1 MISRFKSARPACLSS
16 LTPSDLC
23 EELPSPITGPL
34 TSRCCPVALPRKTL
48 SISFPLIPLRDSFL
62 HNEGGSTP
70 TPFVQSGPWI
80 RKNCFFSLNPLFATH
95 PKNAPITLLL
105 ATHPKTQVLKVLCLP
120 HIQKLPRV
128 GGLDMRRS
136 MSIPFTLL
144 AQSDA
149 CEGSREGSNHRE
161 SRDLTTA
168 GARFPRSVS
177 HSLLPG
183 GRLIE

>member
-1 MISRFKSARPACLSS
+1 VISRFKFARPACLSS

-23 EELPSPITGPL
+23 EELPSPPLGPL
-34 TSRCCPVALPRKTL
+34 TSRCCPVVLPRKTL
-48 SISFPLIPLRDSFL
+48 SISFLFRPLPDFFL
-62 HNEGGSTP
+62 HSEGCTP

-80 RKNCFFSLNPLFATH
+80 RKSCLFSLNPLFATH
-95 PKNAPITLLL
+95 PRNALVTSLL
-105 ATHPKTQVLKVLCLP
+105 ATLPKTQVLKVLCLP
-120 HIQKLPRV
+120 HIQKMTGV

-149 CEGSREGSNHRE
+149 CEGSLEGSDHRE

-177 HSLLPG
+177 HSLLLG